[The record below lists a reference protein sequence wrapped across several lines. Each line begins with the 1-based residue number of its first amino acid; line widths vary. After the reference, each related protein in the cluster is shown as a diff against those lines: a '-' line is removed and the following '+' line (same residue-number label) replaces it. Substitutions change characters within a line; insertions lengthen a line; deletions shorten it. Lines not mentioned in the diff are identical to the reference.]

1 VAYFIRRRGNVCW
14 VIELHADNQ
23 EEVVEDGFST
33 TGGRDPVRGEIQDLP
48 KSEQPP
54 RGAIEAAAR
63 ATAGPVE
70 PRTRQ
75 LALKLE
81 H

>member
-1 VAYFIRRRGNVCW
+1 MAAEILC
-14 VIELHADNQ
+14 AAK
-23 EEVVEDGFST
+23 
-33 TGGRDPVRGEIQDLP
+33 IQDLP

-54 RGAIEAAAR
+54 QGAIVAAAL